1 MTEVVLN
8 SGDTAWVLASAA
20 LVLLMTPGLAL
31 FYGGMVRTKSV
42 LNMMMMSMVTIGIV
56 SVLWVLYGFKLAFGS
71 EANSPWYGAI
81 AYSNLEIGRAHV

>member
-56 SVLWVLYGFKLAFGS
+56 SVLWVLFGL
-71 EANSPWYGAI
+71 GTKTAI
-81 AYSNLEIGRAHV
+81 FRTTSRFYVDNAT